1 MGGGDEDVLQVR
13 RDGHDLGVEPLRLQ
27 RIEQPG
33 AESLAGGRRSFRE
46 HPQFVADLGDP
57 EDAGQPVQQRL
68 RAAWL
73 AGAHAE
79 GAPVQARG
87 QRRGRAIGDQPG
99 LSSRTLSEATFI
111 EQTLVSKHLRKLVD
125 AGLVQ
130 RELESTDARRVALH
144 LTAQG
149 KAIRET
155 ADSLGEEMERDF
167 LSVLTP
173 EELAQFNHCLAKLRR
188 WGVS

>member
-1 MGGGDEDVLQVR
+1 MARDSFLTFRLDQLSQTAMAKASQVYKERLGLNIRELRVL
-13 RDGHDLGVEPLRLQ
+13 
-27 RIEQPG
+27 
-33 AESLAGGRRSFRE
+33 
-46 HPQFVADLGDP
+46 
-57 EDAGQPVQQRL
+57 
-68 RAAWL
+68 
-73 AGAHAE
+73 
-79 GAPVQARG
+79 
-87 QRRGRAIGDQPG
+87 RAIGDQPG

-130 RELESTDARRVALH
+130 RELESADARRVALH

-149 KAIRET
+149 EALRQE
-155 ADSLGEEMERDF
+155 ADQLGEEMERDF

-173 EELAQFNHCLAKLRR
+173 EELAQFNRCIDKLRR

>member
-1 MGGGDEDVLQVR
+1 MARDSFLTFRLDQLSQTAMAKASQVYKERLGLNIRELRVL
-13 RDGHDLGVEPLRLQ
+13 
-27 RIEQPG
+27 
-33 AESLAGGRRSFRE
+33 
-46 HPQFVADLGDP
+46 
-57 EDAGQPVQQRL
+57 
-68 RAAWL
+68 
-73 AGAHAE
+73 
-79 GAPVQARG
+79 
-87 QRRGRAIGDQPG
+87 RAIGDQPG

-144 LTAQG
+144 LTVQG
-149 KAIRET
+149 EAIRET

-173 EELAQFNHCLAKLRR
+173 EELAQFNRCIDKLRH
-188 WGVS
+188 WGAS

>member
-1 MGGGDEDVLQVR
+1 MTRYPFLTFRLDQLSQTAMAKASQVYKDRLGLNIRELRVL
-13 RDGHDLGVEPLRLQ
+13 
-27 RIEQPG
+27 
-33 AESLAGGRRSFRE
+33 
-46 HPQFVADLGDP
+46 
-57 EDAGQPVQQRL
+57 
-68 RAAWL
+68 
-73 AGAHAE
+73 
-79 GAPVQARG
+79 
-87 QRRGRAIGDQPG
+87 RAIGDQPG
-99 LSSRTLSEATFI
+99 LSSRRLSEATFI

-173 EELAQFNHCLAKLRR
+173 EELTQFNHCLAKLRH
-188 WGVS
+188 WGAS